1 MEQVPTQAIMNP
13 EPGLIGG
20 AALAIVEAGGTP
32 LRR

>member
-1 MEQVPTQAIMNP
+1 MNP

-20 AALAIVEAGGTP
+20 AALAIVEAGGSP

>member
-1 MEQVPTQAIMNP
+1 MNP

-20 AALAIVEAGGTP
+20 TALAIVEAGGTP